1 VQTGMTSPLQ
11 NNAKILCEHCH
22 SLNIRQS
29 KWSSHTE
36 RDAHP
41 RCTPYRCLDCSK
53 RFISTINTTH
63 LIEDNT
69 LLKRASIVGIVLAVV
84 LIFMFLVFVNGAK
97 NSQQKMASETL
108 SEAAKNSTRLK
119 AAENGDARAQFELGQ
134 SLLQSF
140 SDNPDEMAI
149 AVRWLSK
156 SADQGNTNA
165 MVALGRLS
173 KVGLGVLQSYE
184 QSLEWMKAAAHQG
197 NSDGMLELGRLYR
210 EGIAVPKDIVQ
221 AYIWLNRSAA
231 KHNRIAAHERDVIGN
246 ALTPEQLKEAQS
258 QSVTQAQVKSK

>member
-1 VQTGMTSPLQ
+1 MKNLLQ
-11 NNAKILCEHCH
+11 NNTKILCEHCH

-29 KWSSHTE
+29 KWSSHSE
-36 RDAHP
+36 RNAHP
-41 RCTPYRCLDCSK
+41 RCTPYRCLACSK
-53 RFISTINTTH
+53 RFIATTNPTH

-69 LLKRASIVGIVLAVV
+69 LLKRASLIGSLLTVA
-84 LIFMFLVFVNGAK
+84 LIFMFLMFENDTK

-140 SDNPDEMAI
+140 SDNPEEMAI

-156 SADQGNTNA
+156 AADQGNTNA

-184 QSLEWMKAAAHQG
+184 QSLEWMKAAAAQG

-246 ALTPEQLKEAQS
+246 VLTAEQLRDAQS
-258 QSVTQAQVKSK
+258 LSSTETLVKPQSVQQ